1 MRVVKSFMLALA
13 ISLLAQT
20 MHAGGPATVGSVSI
34 SGDGFF
40 ECQTNFVDSGSVFFI
55 EVNYDGASPLTINT
69 RFTSDPIDTELGL
82 YDATGAIVATNDDI
96 VFPGN
101 LLSEIRLD
109 ALPAG
114 QYFLGVGLF
123 NTVYNPDFD
132 ATSTATDTGDVV
144 VKFATD
150 LFPVLEGIVN
160 VPLNY
165 NFNGIVHADEPSD
178 PIFNPDDPNG
188 FRSISDRALDFRNSV
203 PSNET
208 VDRYVLVTE
217 GGELDIVHL
226 GNRNT
231 VSGGVW
237 AFDDKADLDGNGIQ
251 PDWLLDPDQSGR
263 QTTTLAKPVTMN
275 NQSQLQLLFN
285 ISNGGGNFDI
295 VVGFTDG
302 SEVVRGASGP
312 DWFGPFNG
320 QPNIG
325 IFEGA
330 FGTDFAFADPLGEN
344 TLLLTEAIID
354 LRDFSGMQVDSIAF
368 ENGSNPNGGVAIYA
382 ANLVGGEPDC
392 LLGDL
397 NGDGFVTL
405 LDVQPFVD
413 AISTGVFSCA
423 GDVNQDGVVDLL
435 DVQPFVNIL
444 TGG

>member
-251 PDWLLDPDQSGR
+251 PDWLLDPDQSG
-263 QTTTLAKPVTMN
+263 AKRRRWQ
-275 NQSQLQLLFN
+275 NQS
-285 ISNGGGNFDI
+285 
-295 VVGFTDG
+295 
-302 SEVVRGASGP
+302 R
-312 DWFGPFNG
+312 
-320 QPNIG
+320 
-325 IFEGA
+325 
-330 FGTDFAFADPLGEN
+330 
-344 TLLLTEAIID
+344 
-354 LRDFSGMQVDSIAF
+354 
-368 ENGSNPNGGVAIYA
+368 
-382 ANLVGGEPDC
+382 
-392 LLGDL
+392 
-397 NGDGFVTL
+397 
-405 LDVQPFVD
+405 
-413 AISTGVFSCA
+413 
-423 GDVNQDGVVDLL
+423 
-435 DVQPFVNIL
+435 
-444 TGG
+444 